1 MATESPRVWVC
12 VDTRISGTQCTVT
25 SNARLDRRKSYITW
39 RTQTSLAFFNPLR
52 LLLPKELLTVQ
63 RLRTRFRRLF
73 YTRGIMRGVYGVA
86 ESRQR

>member
-1 MATESPRVWVC
+1 MQGSIAERVILLGAHRPPW
-12 VDTRISGTQCTVT
+12 
-25 SNARLDRRKSYITW
+25 L
-39 RTQTSLAFFNPLR
+39 FFNPLR